1 MKTFA
6 AFALMMVSLTGCHSA
21 AIMNQ
26 SFAPS
31 NPSLRSLAA
40 TPGLVKIVEGN
51 TTVLNKQLVI
61 QKLMN
66 SQINLDKADIFDK
79 KNVFRIEFSN
89 GEVNTVPGFLRM
101 YLTQS
106 GASAI
111 QLVGNYH
118 NNQPI
123 QLSKA
128 ESAAI
133 LKSAGNYQAHRAQLD
148 GILN

>member
-6 AFALMMVSLTGCHSA
+6 AFALMMVSLTGCNSA
-21 AIMNQ
+21 ALMNQ
-26 SFAPS
+26 SFAPG
-31 NPSLRSLAA
+31 NPSLRSFAA
-40 TPGLVKIVEGN
+40 NPGLVTIVEGN
-51 TTVLNKQLVI
+51 TTVLNKQMVI

-66 SQINLDKADIFDK
+66 SQLSLDKADIFDK

-89 GEVNTVPGFLRM
+89 GRVNTVPGFLRM

-106 GASAI
+106 GASEI
-111 QLVGNYH
+111 QLVGNFYT
-118 NNQPI
+118 NQPV

-148 GILN
+148 GILK

>member
-6 AFALMMVSLTGCHSA
+6 AFALMMISLAGCHSA
-21 AIMNQ
+21 ANMNQ
-26 SFAPS
+26 TLASG
-31 NPSLRSLAA
+31 NLSLRSFAA
-40 TPGLVKIVEGN
+40 SSGLVTIGEGN
-51 TTVLNKQLVI
+51 TTILNKQLVI

-66 SQINLDKADIFDK
+66 SQLSLDNADIYDK

-89 GEVNTVPGFLRM
+89 GRVNTVPGFLRM
-101 YLTQS
+101 YLTPS
-106 GASAI
+106 GASEI
-111 QLVGNYH
+111 QLVGNFY
-118 NNQPI
+118 NNQPV

-133 LKSAGNYQAHRAQLD
+133 LKSAGNYPAFRAQLD

>member
-6 AFALMMVSLTGCHSA
+6 AFALMMVSLTGCNSGA
-21 AIMNQ
+21 VMNQ
-26 SFAPS
+26 SFAPV
-31 NPSLRSLAA
+31 NPSLRSFSAN
-40 TPGLVKIVEGN
+40 PGLVSIVAGN

-66 SQINLDKADIFDK
+66 SQLSLDKADIYDK

-89 GEVNTVPGFLRM
+89 GRVGTVPGFLRM
-101 YLTQS
+101 YLTPS
-106 GASAI
+106 GTSEI

-118 NNQPI
+118 NNQPV
-123 QLSKA
+123 QLSKT

-133 LKSAGNYQAHRAQLD
+133 LKSAANYQTFRAQLD